1 MSTAG
6 ALAARLA
13 VVAITDASCGP
24 GRTLVEVVTAVLRG
38 GIPAI
43 QLRAKREPTRD
54 MVELGRALRAE
65 TRRAGALL
73 FVNDRVDVALVIGAD
88 GAHLGD
94 DDLPLPAARSI
105 TPQGF
110 LLGRSVDTAQQAAE
124 AERQGADYVG
134 VGPVFQTAS
143 KADAGPAVGIQRV
156 SAVRSATALPL
167 VAIGGIDAA
176 NAAGVAR
183 AGADGVAVIRALMQ
197 ARDPEAAARELL
209 AEVRGEP

>member
-1 MSTAG
+1 MTTGG

-24 GRTLVEVVTAVLRG
+24 GRTLVEVVAAVLRG
-38 GIPAI
+38 GTPAI
-43 QLRAKREPTRD
+43 QIRAKQEPTREV
-54 MVELGRALRAE
+54 VELGRALREE

-94 DDLPLPAARSI
+94 DDLPLPAARTI
-105 TPQGF
+105 VPPGF
-110 LLGRSVDTAQQAAE
+110 LLGRSVETPEHAAAAE
-124 AERQGADYVG
+124 REEADYLG

-143 KADAGPAVGIQRV
+143 KADAGPAVGLERIA
-156 SAVRSATALPL
+156 AVRHATSLPL

-176 NAAGVAR
+176 SAAAVAR

-197 ARDPEAAARELL
+197 APDPEAVAKELL
-209 AEVRGEP
+209 AAVRRGA